1 MVFNNV
7 PSQLEH
13 FYMKPLTDIRPRSY
27 PRKHFAVSRNPK
39 LVGQWQYGIETIL
52 GHVQWKLHLTLAH
65 SPSPAFA
72 IVNQCQQP

>member
-1 MVFNNV
+1 
-7 PSQLEH
+7 
-13 FYMKPLTDIRPRSY
+13 MKTLTEPRTRFLY
-27 PRKHFAVSRNPK
+27 REHFAVSRNPK